1 MKIEFELCGLRKKH
15 IPLTKLHSW
24 WNSVIHEHLKGY
36 LYILNDRP
44 KGTFCSRPKQPKNY
58 WFLAG
63 ERIKKSSEWRLKILS
78 LFLEGKLEGT
88 TRLLSLLRLV
98 KIIKVS
104 NSIYFYLI
112 YVASSNYHRW
122 FASWNLAE
130 IHHQILRKNYHYA
143 HCHHVTYF
151 CFILASYWKQINYVS
166 TSKWK

>member
-1 MKIEFELCGLRKKH
+1 MCTIWRKDQTILLVSTITTQKILIFSRRKK
-15 IPLTKLHSW
+15 KLW
-24 WNSVIHEHLKGY
+24 
-36 LYILNDRP
+36 
-44 KGTFCSRPKQPKNY
+44 
-58 WFLAG
+58 
-63 ERIKKSSEWRLKILS
+63 EWRLMILS